1 MFFPIR
7 YTVSKNF
14 LSLQYHD
21 YSNKHIRT
29 FERHSGPSRWENDT
43 PIGKLLCITRRNA
56 RLTGLRKK
64 TYAYGTGEYFN
75 TSRKADEIFGNFL
88 SYFTIIFQDQSFFL
102 EFRLFGYRYFRQNGY
117 FPIRWL
123 RVRNSIHHQT
133 LDKWISA
140 SRKRQI
146 ARGLKNGATMDIAR
160 TQEDIEA
167 FFNMLRKYYA
177 AKIHRYLPDL
187 RFFLSL
193 LKRPSEHELGKI
205 FLIRYKNKIIGGSVC
220 LFSQNTAYLLF
231 SSGMRKTYPLL
242 YPGVLAVWNAM
253 TYSRQQGYRHFE
265 FIEAG
270 LPFKKYTYR
279 VHPPFRRQAI
289 KHPPLVPHPLE
300 MAQPAAYS
308 FLYLNAGK
316 SSIQRRIKTKS
327 ARIPANRFQHRLL
340 I

>member
-1 MFFPIR
+1 MTIR
-7 YTVSKNF
+7 ISTYEHSKDIPDLPGTNIF
-14 LSLQYHD
+14 
-21 YSNKHIRT
+21 
-29 FERHSGPSRWENDT
+29 HSTELFQVLEQTPGYRPVLLVAWENDT

-102 EFRLFGYRYFRQNGY
+102 EFRNLEEPLFGYRYFRQNGY

-146 ARGLKNGATMDIAR
+146 AHGLKNGATMDIAR

-220 LFSQNTAYLLF
+220 LFSQNTTFLFRHAQDLSASLSGRPCRMERHDLLPPARLQAFRVHRSRPSFQEIYLPRL
-231 SSGMRKTYPLL
+231 
-242 YPGVLAVWNAM
+242 
-253 TYSRQQGYRHFE
+253 
-265 FIEAG
+265 
-270 LPFKKYTYR
+270 
-279 VHPPFRRQAI
+279 HPPFRRQASSS
-289 KHPPLVPHPLE
+289 VSE
-300 MAQPAAYS
+300 
-308 FLYLNAGK
+308 AG
-316 SSIQRRIKTKS
+316 
-327 ARIPANRFQHRLL
+327 N
-340 I
+340 

>member
-1 MFFPIR
+1 MTIR
-7 YTVSKNF
+7 ISTYEHSKDIPDLPGTNIF
-14 LSLQYHD
+14 
-21 YSNKHIRT
+21 
-29 FERHSGPSRWENDT
+29 HSTDLFQVLEQTPGYRPVLLVAWENDT

-64 TYAYGTGEYFN
+64 
-75 TSRKADEIFGNFL
+75 
-88 SYFTIIFQDQSFFL
+88 
-102 EFRLFGYRYFRQNGY
+102 LFGYRYFRQNGY

-146 ARGLKNGATMDIAR
+146 AHGLKNGATMDIAR

-279 VHPPFRRQAI
+279 DFILRFGGRQLSTRRWFRIRW
-289 KHPPLVPHPLE
+289 KW
-300 MAQPAAYS
+300 
-308 FLYLNAGK
+308 LN
-316 SSIQRRIKTKS
+316 
-327 ARIPANRFQHRLL
+327 RLL
-340 I
+340 IHFYI

>member
-1 MFFPIR
+1 MTWLSESVHTSIRKTFRLFRERMSFILPIC
-7 YTVSKNF
+7 F
-14 LSLQYHD
+14 
-21 YSNKHIRT
+21 
-29 FERHSGPSRWENDT
+29 
-43 PIGKLLCITRRNA
+43 
-56 RLTGLRKK
+56 K

-102 EFRLFGYRYFRQNGY
+102 EFRNLEEPLFGYRYFRQNGY

-205 FLIRYKNKIIGGSVC
+205 FLIRYKNKVIGGSVC
-220 LFSQNTAYLLF
+220 LFSQNTMPILTKYSLFTFLFRHAQDLSASLSGRPCRMERYDLLPPARLQAFRVHRSRASFQEIYLPRL
-231 SSGMRKTYPLL
+231 
-242 YPGVLAVWNAM
+242 
-253 TYSRQQGYRHFE
+253 
-265 FIEAG
+265 
-270 LPFKKYTYR
+270 
-279 VHPPFRRQAI
+279 HPPFRRQAI
-289 KHPPLVPHPLE
+289 KHPPLVSHPLE

>member
-1 MFFPIR
+1 MKSLEIFFPILQS
-7 YTVSKNF
+7 YSKTN
-14 LSLQYHD
+14 
-21 YSNKHIRT
+21 
-29 FERHSGPSRWENDT
+29 
-43 PIGKLLCITRRNA
+43 
-56 RLTGLRKK
+56 
-64 TYAYGTGEYFN
+64 
-75 TSRKADEIFGNFL
+75 
-88 SYFTIIFQDQSFFL
+88 
-102 EFRLFGYRYFRQNGY
+102 LFGYRYFRQNGY

-279 VHPPFRRQAI
+279 DFILRFGGRQLSTRRWFRIRW
-289 KHPPLVPHPLE
+289 KW
-300 MAQPAAYS
+300 
-308 FLYLNAGK
+308 LNFI
-316 SSIQRRIKTKS
+316 SQRT
-327 ARIPANRFQHRLL
+327 
-340 I
+340 

>member
-1 MFFPIR
+1 MTIR
-7 YTVSKNF
+7 ISTYEHSKDIPDLPGTNIF
-14 LSLQYHD
+14 
-21 YSNKHIRT
+21 
-29 FERHSGPSRWENDT
+29 HSTDLFQVLEQTPGYRPVLLVAWENDT

-102 EFRLFGYRYFRQNGY
+102 EFRNLEEPLFGYRYFRQNGY
-117 FPIRWL
+117 FPVHWL

-187 RFFLSL
+187 PFFLSL

-205 FLIRYKNKIIGGSVC
+205 FLIRYKNKVIGGSVC

-279 VHPPFRRQAI
+279 DFILRFGGRQLSTRRWFRIRW
-289 KHPPLVPHPLE
+289 KW
-300 MAQPAAYS
+300 
-308 FLYLNAGK
+308 LN
-316 SSIQRRIKTKS
+316 
-327 ARIPANRFQHRLL
+327 RLL
-340 I
+340 IHFYI

>member
-1 MFFPIR
+1 MTIR
-7 YTVSKNF
+7 ISTYEHSKDIPDLPGTNIF
-14 LSLQYHD
+14 
-21 YSNKHIRT
+21 
-29 FERHSGPSRWENDT
+29 HSTELFQVLEQTPGYRPVLLVAWENDT

-102 EFRLFGYRYFRQNGY
+102 EFRNLEEPLFGYRYFRQNGY

-193 LKRPSEHELGKI
+193 LKRPSEHELGKF
-205 FLIRYKNKIIGGSVC
+205 FLIRYK
-220 LFSQNTAYLLF
+220 
-231 SSGMRKTYPLL
+231 SS
-242 YPGVLAVWNAM
+242 
-253 TYSRQQGYRHFE
+253 
-265 FIEAG
+265 EAR
-270 LPFKKYTYR
+270 Y
-279 VHPPFRRQAI
+279 
-289 KHPPLVPHPLE
+289 
-300 MAQPAAYS
+300 AYS
-308 FLYLNAGK
+308 HKIQPIYFSLPACARLIRF
-316 SSIQRRIKTKS
+316 SIRASLPYGT
-327 ARIPANRFQHRLL
+327 P
-340 I
+340 